1 LELTSEESKYFIRP
15 RQSQPFSSEF
25 ADRPR
30 PRVGVRDVHLAEREA
45 VEEATAVVRDVVED
59 GPLAIAETS
68 AIYRK
73 QRN

>member
-1 LELTSEESKYFIRP
+1 LLEVKRRT
-15 RQSQPFSSEF
+15 
-25 ADRPR
+25 
-30 PRVGVRDVHLAEREA
+30 RVGVRDVHLAEREA